1 MTNREKAINVLAIIM
16 EELNMPKGATVG
28 DVARALQILDPS
40 NEIIN
45 LLKPFITKA
54 VIEEIQLKIA

>member
-1 MTNREKAINVLAIIM
+1 MTNREKAIGILAIIM
-16 EELNMPKGATVG
+16 EELNMPKGATIG
-28 DVARALQILDPS
+28 DVAYALQILDPS

-54 VIEEIQLKIA
+54 VIEEI